1 MHMLSSNQS
10 IITIV
15 GYFALQ
21 TFRQNSWTITYVV
34 FVTSQYAHVWRL
46 KNMHVNKSSKVT
58 GGVLTVVRAHTQQ
71 PSAKLCRGLL

>member
-34 FVTSQYAHVWRL
+34 FVTSQYVHVWRL
-46 KNMHVNKSSKVT
+46 KNMHVNKSSKAT